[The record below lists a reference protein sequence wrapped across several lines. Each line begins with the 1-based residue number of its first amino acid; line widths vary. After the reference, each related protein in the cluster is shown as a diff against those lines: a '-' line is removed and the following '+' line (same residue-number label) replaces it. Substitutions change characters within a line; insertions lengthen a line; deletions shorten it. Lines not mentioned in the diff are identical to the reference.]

1 MIYGTEGKLMST
13 LEATVSMLET
23 LPEEDLIAING
34 IVRRFVVKES
44 NPYRP
49 LSKQE
54 TLEKLAVSRRHA
66 KEGKVTEARQAVGE
80 IRKKHGL

>member
-1 MIYGTEGKLMST
+1 MST

-23 LPEEDLIAING
+23 LPEEDLMAING

-49 LSKQE
+49 LSKEE
-54 TLEKLAVSRRHA
+54 TLEKLAKSRKHA
-66 KEGKVTEARQAVGE
+66 EEGRLTDARQAVEE
-80 IRKKHGL
+80 IRQKHGI

>member
-1 MIYGTEGKLMST
+1 MST

-23 LPEEDLIAING
+23 LPEEDLMAING

-49 LSKQE
+49 LSKEE
-54 TLEKLAVSRRHA
+54 TLEKLAKSRKHA
-66 KEGKVTEARQAVGE
+66 EECRLTDARQAVEE
-80 IRKKHGL
+80 IRQKHGI